1 MYVGGPL
8 AQFAGVLSTISK
20 NTYVKLVEQKKYQVR
35 MHEQQQQHRTNASQS
50 SGRFETTSLSFRE
63 VVEAFAE
70 RNSVEFTPRHGKFY
84 QGKQLW
90 LFGGVVCHMD
100 NNVMF
105 AMPMTT
111 AGERKRSLAGEE
123 EKSWTPVDLE
133 ELLRMTQ

>member
-1 MYVGGPL
+1 MT
-8 AQFAGVLSTISK
+8 QFAGVLSTISK

-35 MHEQQQQHRTNASQS
+35 MQEQHRSNASH

-70 RNSVEFTPRHGKFY
+70 RNNVEFTPRHGKFY

-90 LFGGVVCHMD
+90 LFGRVVCYMD

-105 AMPMTT
+105 AMSMAT
-111 AGERKRSLAGEE
+111 AGERKRSLAAGEE
-123 EKSWTPVDLE
+123 EKSWMPVDLE